1 MLRLENIKI
10 REDLENVDV
19 AKVACKKYKIEFSDV
34 NEYSIFKK
42 SVDARNKSDIF
53 YNYTI
58 DVKVKNE
65 KKYPNIKQVDKEVY
79 DINVQVKRKSNLRPV
94 IIGAGPAGLFAGL
107 VLVNNGV
114 KPIIIEQGKRVEDRK
129 KDVDDFINGGKL
141 NVKSNIQFGE
151 GGAGTFSDGK
161 LTSGIH
167 SIYCRNVLEEFVKF
181 GAPEQIKYVNKPH
194 IGTDNLVKIISN
206 IRNYI
211 LDNGGEFLFEEK
223 VIDFDFEENRVKK
236 IITDKREIETDTVIL
251 AIGHSARDTFE
262 VLYSKKLKMERKNFS
277 VGVRIE
283 HKQSMINEAQYGN
296 KSKLKLPVAEY
307 KLAYHN
313 KDTGR
318 SCYTFC
324 MCPGGYVMASSSEEG
339 TIVTNGMSRF
349 ARDGENANSA
359 VLVNVTPNDFDG
371 DNPLAG
377 LEFQKDLE
385 QKAFAL
391 GGSNYYAPIQ
401 RVEDFLENKKTE
413 MIGEIKP
420 TYKPGVTFANLND
433 ILPSFVSDTLKEGI
447 KYFDTKIKGFADDD
461 AIMTGVE
468 TRSSS
473 PVKIVRDDSLQ
484 SETVKGLYPCGEGPG
499 YAGGIMSAAVDGI
512 KCAIAILEQK

>member
-1 MLRLENIKI
+1 MKVLKFGGTS
-10 REDLENVDV
+10 VGSAQCMKDV
-19 AKVACKKYKIEFSDV
+19 AKLICDGNRKIV
-34 NEYSIFKK
+34 
-42 SVDARNKSDIF
+42 
-53 YNYTI
+53 
-58 DVKVKNE
+58 
-65 KKYPNIKQVDKEVY
+65 
-79 DINVQVKRKSNLRPV
+79 
-94 IIGAGPAGLFAGL
+94 
-107 VLVNNGV
+107 VL
-114 KPIIIEQGKRVEDRK
+114 
-129 KDVDDFINGGKL
+129 
-141 NVKSNIQFGE
+141 SAM
-151 GGAGTFSDGK
+151 AGTTNTLVEISDYLYKKNTDGARE
-161 LTSGIH
+161 TIG
-167 SIYCRNVLEEFVKF
+167 NLERKYNKVIDELYSTDEYKQKTLEV
-181 GAPEQIKYVNKPH
+181 IKGCFDH
-194 IGTDNLVKIISN
+194 IRSFTKDL
-206 IRNYI
+206 
-211 LDNGGEFLFEEK
+211 FTLFEEK

-401 RVEDFLENKKTE
+401 RVRDFLENKKTE

-447 KYFDTKIKGFADDD
+447 KYFDNKLKGFADDD

>member
-1 MLRLENIKI
+1 MNKVVEENKI
-10 REDLENVDV
+10 AQQNVL
-19 AKVACKKYKIEFSDV
+19 
-34 NEYSIFKK
+34 K
-42 SVDARNKSDIF
+42 SFCTKFLGQES
-53 YNYTI
+53 
-58 DVKVKNE
+58 
-65 KKYPNIKQVDKEVY
+65 
-79 DINVQVKRKSNLRPV
+79 
-94 IIGAGPAGLFAGL
+94 
-107 VLVNNGV
+107 
-114 KPIIIEQGKRVEDRK
+114 IIIKPEDI
-129 KDVDDFINGGKL
+129 DFIKDCL
-141 NVKSNIQFGE
+141 
-151 GGAGTFSDGK
+151 
-161 LTSGIH
+161 
-167 SIYCRNVLEEFVKF
+167 R
-181 GAPEQIKYVNKPH
+181 
-194 IGTDNLVKIISN
+194 KIVTYEKN
-206 IRNYI
+206 I
-211 LDNGGEFLFEEK
+211 LDEQYEDSKENDL
-223 VIDFDFEENRVKK
+223 DFDFEENRVKK

-339 TIVTNGMSRF
+339 TVVTNGMSRF